1 MRYYATMCMCTIEKQ
16 GVGRK
21 EFVLESREQDQQL
34 KANQLFD
41 FKERQR
47 LLHTVRQ
54 VQLDLS
60 KSQTACEHLDT
71 TAVSGTLYC
80 VCMYYMY
87 IGYRRACVLL
97 VLEVNC

>member
-1 MRYYATMCMCTIEKQ
+1 MCILERQ

-21 EFVLESREQDQQL
+21 EFVLESREQDQHL
-34 KANQLFD
+34 KANQLLD

-47 LLHTVRQ
+47 LIHTERQ

-71 TAVSGTLYC
+71 TAVSGH
-80 VCMYYMY
+80 Y
-87 IGYRRACVLL
+87 IS
-97 VLEVNC
+97 